1 MNQLTHLSHL
11 LLHCVSPPPSDRGE
25 VQHLLDVAVHY
36 QHILEVVVAEL
47 EGQAHLIH
55 ADADPQ
61 CLSSLNLTQP

>member
-1 MNQLTHLSHL
+1 MIEAHHL
-11 LLHCVSPPPSDRGE
+11 LLDA
-25 VQHLLDVAVHY
+25 AVLP